1 MESCSEANV
10 QSYFSFLNRCDV
22 IFLLKFCCYWSVKWQ
37 DVKAFMSL
45 LCVRDIVYRDNWG
58 FRNQVRFAIV
68 LLFFPLATLF
78 LYDEVITL
86 AMKSRANQNYRGK
99 NLSNNFENPL
109 NAKSC
114 LDKENLIHM
123 ESIQNTFCIF
133 SFITKEQCKQY
144 FLFAVPVLMKQ
155 WSYQNLPSIS
165 QHFFLHIY
173 FLNFFCLSIFFYFF
187 FVPIYSHWLQLYG
200 IFRHCRKQAE

>member
-1 MESCSEANV
+1 MTRCKSFYVPSLCERHCIQRQLGFQKPSE
-10 QSYFSFLNRCDV
+10 
-22 IFLLKFCCYWSVKWQ
+22 ICY
-37 DVKAFMSL
+37 L
-45 LCVRDIVYRDNWG
+45 
-58 FRNQVRFAIV
+58 

-78 LYDEVITL
+78 LYDEMITL

-155 WSYQNLPSIS
+155 
-165 QHFFLHIY
+165 
-173 FLNFFCLSIFFYFF
+173 
-187 FVPIYSHWLQLYG
+187 
-200 IFRHCRKQAE
+200 